1 MAEQSDG
8 RIRQAAARHN
18 FGGAHFEHGV
28 PVAQLTTLRT
38 GPVARRVITCVTEEQ
53 IAATL
58 RGLKGGPPGSVLVLG
73 GGSNV
78 VVADDLADLTVVR
91 LANSE
96 IAIEPPLL
104 RAQAGA
110 DWDGVVEASVAA
122 GLGGLECLSGIPGSA
137 GATPVQNVGAY
148 GQEVA
153 QTIARVR
160 VWDRQAGAVRTL
172 ANADCA
178 FTYRHS
184 LFKGSERYVVLE
196 VAFQLELA
204 DVSRPIGYAA
214 LAGGLGVELGT
225 RVPLGDARDAV
236 LAQRRQRGMVLDADD
251 HDTWSCGSFFTNPIV
266 PESLLADVT
275 ARARARL
282 GDDVTIPQWP
292 DADAHTKLSAAWL
305 IDNAGFHK
313 GHGLPGPVAL
323 STKHTLAVT
332 NRGGATAAD
341 VATFARGIRDGVRD
355 AFGVTLV
362 NEPVLVGHRL

>member
-1 MAEQSDG
+1 M
-8 RIRQAAARHN
+8 
-18 FGGAHFEHGV
+18 
-28 PVAQLTTLRT
+28 
-38 GPVARRVITCVTEEQ
+38 
-53 IAATL
+53 
-58 RGLKGGPPGSVLVLG
+58 
-73 GGSNV
+73 
-78 VVADDLADLTVVR
+78 
-91 LANSE
+91 
-96 IAIEPPLL
+96 
-104 RAQAGA
+104 
-110 DWDGVVEASVAA
+110 
-122 GLGGLECLSGIPGSA
+122 
-137 GATPVQNVGAY
+137 
-148 GQEVA
+148 
-153 QTIARVR
+153 R
-160 VWDRQAGAVRTL
+160 VWDRQAEAVRTL

-225 RVPLGDARDAV
+225 RVPLGEARDAV